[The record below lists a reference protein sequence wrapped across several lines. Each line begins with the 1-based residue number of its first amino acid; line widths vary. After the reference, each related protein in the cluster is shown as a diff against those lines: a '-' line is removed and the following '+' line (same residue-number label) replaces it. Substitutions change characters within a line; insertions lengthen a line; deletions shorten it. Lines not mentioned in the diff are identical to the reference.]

1 MWKKTKKRI
10 PIKTDRKDD
19 LNGIKNVN
27 AYIRFVRWIASP
39 IPLRTPKTQEELAV
53 EIGIDD
59 DTFANWKRREGF
71 WDRVLEETKH
81 WGKDK
86 TATVLLSLYQK
97 AITDGD
103 AARVKLWLQYIN
115 DWVEK
120 QDVAVSGTLGQLLD
134 EIANRNQPL
143 VHDKNKHPFGTNQ
156 RGGTAGKDK
165 GQKVA
170 PKQSVLDQG

>member
-1 MWKKTKKRI
+1 MWKKTKKRT
-10 PIKTDRKDD
+10 PIQSDQKDD
-19 LNGIKNVN
+19 LKGVKNVHE
-27 AYIRFVRWIASP
+27 YIRFVQWIASP
-39 IPLRTPKTQEELAV
+39 IPLRVPKTQEEFAKEVGVNEDTLA
-53 EIGIDD
+53 D
-59 DTFANWKRREGF
+59 WKKREGF
-71 WDRVLEETKH
+71 WDRVIKETKH

-97 AITDGD
+97 AITEGD

-156 RGGTAGKDK
+156 RRGTAGKDK

-170 PKQSVLDQG
+170 PKSALLD